1 MHEQIL
7 TVTTPDGDMS
17 VVAKHPDGD
26 GPFPV
31 VVLFHD
37 GPGVRPSTHD
47 VVRRVAEAGYYVVS
61 PDRYHR
67 NGQFVHMEP
76 EQLFALPQDSPE
88 FKQFMG
94 MLMGTTDDMVR
105 SDVDALLSHLDGDN
119 AARPAPMGC
128 IGYCIGARSV
138 VRAMADHPERF
149 KAGVGMHPSFCVS
162 KDADSPHLGV
172 AKSSGSFYFAW
183 GALDKMQPVDAA
195 KPLLEEFDK
204 LGSRASYDI
213 YPGADH
219 GFAVTGG
226 SYHAEAADQAYAKA
240 LDLFAKTLK

>member
-1 MHEQIL
+1 MIEEIL
-7 TVTTPDGDMS
+7 TIPTPDGNMS
-17 VVAKHPDGD
+17 AVAKRPEGS

-76 EQLFALPQDSPE
+76 EELFALSQDSPE
-88 FKQFMG
+88 FKSFMG
-94 MLMGTTDDMVR
+94 MLMGTSDDMVR
-105 SDVDALLSHLDGDN
+105 SDLNALLGYLAADP

-138 VRAMADHPERF
+138 LRAMADHPDIF
-149 KAGVGMHPSFCVS
+149 KAGVGMHPSFCVT
-162 KDADSPHLGV
+162 KDDDSPHLGV
-172 AKSSGSFYFAW
+172 AKSSGSFYYAW
-183 GALDKMQPVDAA
+183 GEADRMQPVAA
-195 KPLLEEFDK
+195 AGPLLQEFDK
-204 LGSRASYDI
+204 LGSRAAYDI
-213 YPGADH
+213 YSGADH
-219 GFAVTGG
+219 GFAVSGG
-226 SYHAEAADQAYAKA
+226 NYHPEAADKAYAKA
-240 LDLFAKTLK
+240 LELFAATLR